1 MDNRWV
7 FKCSSRYN
15 FACEKEN
22 NLEFTGTGA
31 DCSGIQLVSFYSLK
45 LSAKYCKQN
54 SRSPKIPHAG
64 SSSISHFYSQSI

>member
-1 MDNRWV
+1 MDNRWD

-31 DCSGIQLVSFYSLK
+31 DCSVNPVGVILQ
-45 LSAKYCKQN
+45 
-54 SRSPKIPHAG
+54 P
-64 SSSISHFYSQSI
+64 